1 MRYNIRGWLTRI
13 NNADLAPDESSDPR
27 DHFGMNLS
35 YNETV
40 STLNNT
46 PQFNGNISAMRW
58 SNSQGFDD
66 VKENAYAYTYDA
78 MNRIAGANFRQKQ
91 ISGWGLPQHKD
102 ADDNTVASEAFT
114 EAGYKYDL
122 NGNLQELARKGKDG
136 ISMDVLSYDYGT
148 GAAKSNKLL
157 GVSDAGDIRQGFTDG
172 NVGSDDY
179 TYDNNGSMVADKNKD
194 IATITYNHMN
204 LPLQVTKVSG
214 EYIKYFYDATSR
226 KLCQQV
232 YTSASVLT
240 KQTDYAGELFYEN
253 DTLKF
258 INHEEG
264 RVVMTGTTPE
274 YQYHLKD
281 HLGNVRVTFTAKV
294 EVESPVATM
303 ETANESSERN
313 EFLYYDEAVKVN
325 FELFDHTN
333 AGTTYYSTRLNGTAN
348 ERTGLAK
355 SLSVMPGDVIKAE
368 VYAKYLDT
376 NTANWSTAITNLI
389 TSIANG
395 TAATGTYI
403 DGGAIGSTGGA
414 ADPFT
419 SLLSKSNE
427 TGSAPKAYLNYIVFD
442 RDYNV
447 LDGGFVRITEVAKEN
462 GTDVSHEL
470 LSKELVIK
478 KPGYVYLYLSND
490 NVALGGSQ
498 VEVYF
503 DDFNV
508 EHTKSPVIAS
518 QGYYPFG
525 LTFNSFQQE
534 NTEPQ
539 LYKFNEKEEQDE
551 INLGWLDYGMRM
563 YQPEIG
569 RFGVNDRFGEKY
581 FDVSLYQYV
590 RNNPVINIDVNGDS
604 IKTVFTNSEGKV
616 LSSVPVEV
624 QEMFNS
630 EFGIKVG
637 YNSKTGMMYYAG
649 D

>member
-1 MRYNIRGWLTRI
+1 
-13 NNADLAPDESSDPR
+13 
-27 DHFGMNLS
+27 MN
-35 YNETV
+35 
-40 STLNNT
+40 
-46 PQFNGNISAMRW
+46 
-58 SNSQGFDD
+58 
-66 VKENAYAYTYDA
+66 
-78 MNRIAGANFRQKQ
+78 
-91 ISGWGLPQHKD
+91 
-102 ADDNTVASEAFT
+102 
-114 EAGYKYDL
+114 
-122 NGNLQELARKGKDG
+122 
-136 ISMDVLSYDYGT
+136 
-148 GAAKSNKLL
+148 
-157 GVSDAGDIRQGFTDG
+157 
-172 NVGSDDY
+172 
-179 TYDNNGSMVADKNKD
+179 
-194 IATITYNHMN
+194 
-204 LPLQVTKVSG
+204 
-214 EYIKYFYDATSR
+214 
-226 KLCQQV
+226 
-232 YTSASVLT
+232 
-240 KQTDYAGELFYEN
+240 
-253 DTLKF
+253 
-258 INHEEG
+258 
-264 RVVMTGTTPE
+264 
-274 YQYHLKD
+274 
-281 HLGNVRVTFTAKV
+281 
-294 EVESPVATM
+294 
-303 ETANESSERN
+303 
-313 EFLYYDEAVKVN
+313 
-325 FELFDHTN
+325 TN
-333 AGTTYYSTRLNGTAN
+333 PN
-348 ERTGLAK
+348 
-355 SLSVMPGDVIKAE
+355 
-368 VYAKYLDT
+368 
-376 NTANWSTAITNLI
+376 
-389 TSIANG
+389 
-395 TAATGTYI
+395 
-403 DGGAIGSTGGA
+403 
-414 ADPFT
+414 PFA

-427 TGSAPKAYLNYIVFD
+427 AGTAPKAYLNYIVFD